1 MSFFQ
6 KLLSALEIFR
16 GIDSHGLNVCG
27 SHLDLVS
34 VLQPA
39 QLFQTFCNFERALWQ
54 LGYLSEHFLAIGVD
68 AQMLEVREMLEPLLA
83 LLATYVWDDAAGE
96 VESEALV
103 ADCDFRTVWIL
114 YSLHRSESLAQGRN
128 LGSRVI
134 EAMADGF
141 QLAFCHERFIALYV
155 DDDIPVAAYLLD
167 GFPLYGRFR
176 SCGQYG
182 S

>member
-1 MSFFQ
+1 
-6 KLLSALEIFR
+6 
-16 GIDSHGLNVCG
+16 
-27 SHLDLVS
+27 
-34 VLQPA
+34 
-39 QLFQTFCNFERALWQ
+39 
-54 LGYLSEHFLAIGVD
+54 
-68 AQMLEVREMLEPLLA
+68 MLEPLLA

-167 GFPLYGRFR
+167 GFLYTV
-176 SCGQYG
+176 G
-182 S
+182 SALVVSTGHNRLTAKSFHGIENALVVSSHVCFF

>member
-1 MSFFQ
+1 
-6 KLLSALEIFR
+6 
-16 GIDSHGLNVCG
+16 
-27 SHLDLVS
+27 
-34 VLQPA
+34 
-39 QLFQTFCNFERALWQ
+39 
-54 LGYLSEHFLAIGVD
+54 
-68 AQMLEVREMLEPLLA
+68 MLEVREMLEPLLA

-128 LGSRVI
+128 LGSWVI

-155 DDDIPVAAYLLD
+155 DDDIPVSAYLLD
-167 GFPLYGRFR
+167 GFLYTV
-176 SCGQYG
+176 G
-182 S
+182 SALVVSTGHYRLTAKSFHGIENALVVSSHVCFF

>member
-1 MSFFQ
+1 
-6 KLLSALEIFR
+6 
-16 GIDSHGLNVCG
+16 
-27 SHLDLVS
+27 
-34 VLQPA
+34 
-39 QLFQTFCNFERALWQ
+39 
-54 LGYLSEHFLAIGVD
+54 
-68 AQMLEVREMLEPLLA
+68 MLEPLLA

-114 YSLHRSESLAQGRN
+114 NSLHRGESLAQGRN
-128 LGSRVI
+128 LGSWVI

-167 GFPLYGRFR
+167 SLLYAV
-176 SCGQYG
+176 G
-182 S
+182 SALVVSTGHYRLTAKCFHGIENALIVSSHVCFF

>member
-1 MSFFQ
+1 
-6 KLLSALEIFR
+6 
-16 GIDSHGLNVCG
+16 
-27 SHLDLVS
+27 
-34 VLQPA
+34 
-39 QLFQTFCNFERALWQ
+39 
-54 LGYLSEHFLAIGVD
+54 
-68 AQMLEVREMLEPLLA
+68 MLEVREMLEPLLA

-167 GFPLYGRFR
+167 GFLYTV
-176 SCGQYG
+176 G
-182 S
+182 SALVVSTGHNRLTAKSFHGIENALVVSSHVCFF

>member
-1 MSFFQ
+1 M
-6 KLLSALEIFR
+6 
-16 GIDSHGLNVCG
+16 
-27 SHLDLVS
+27 
-34 VLQPA
+34 
-39 QLFQTFCNFERALWQ
+39 WQ

-68 AQMLEVREMLEPLLA
+68 AQVLEVREVLEPLLA

-103 ADCDFRTVWIL
+103 ADSDFRTVWIF
-114 YSLHRSESLAQGRN
+114 YCLHRGESLAQGSN

-155 DDDIPVAAYLLD
+155 DDDIPVAAYLLY
-167 GFPLYGRFR
+167 GFLYTV
-176 SCGQYG
+176 G
-182 S
+182 SALVVSTGHNRLTAKSFHGIENALIVSSHVCFF